1 MKVEGA
7 YSFNA
12 SRETTWESLQAPE
25 TLASCIPGCERFE
38 AKGDDTYEVQLT
50 LRLSA
55 VSGAYTGRV
64 SVTDKSP
71 PDSYTMLVEGN
82 GSGGSIKATATM
94 SFVEEDGVTH
104 VKVVG
109 DAQVSGVVARV
120 GQRLMGG
127 VSKML
132 MNQFFDCLKHSIE
145 GR

>member
-1 MKVEGA
+1 MKLEGS

-25 TLASCIPGCERFE
+25 ILASCLPGCQRFE
-38 AKGDDTYEVQLT
+38 AKGDDTYEVELT
-50 LRLSA
+50 VRVSA
-55 VSGAYTGRV
+55 VSGTYAGRV
-64 SVTDKSP
+64 SVTDKLP
-71 PDSYTMLVEGN
+71 LDSYTMLVEGN
-82 GSGGSIKATATM
+82 GSGGSIKGTATM

-127 VSKML
+127 VSRML
-132 MNQFFDCLKHSIE
+132 MNQFFECLKDTIE
-145 GR
+145 GK